1 MDPTQRK
8 RAREDGFEDW
18 SMTFH
23 KELDKKVFD
32 LVHTREL
39 KPLDVCVVSYLQTQL
54 EVKTGRI
61 EVRTKDIAERL
72 CLTESHLTAS
82 MTRLRKQG
90 ILAKGLRGTGYYW
103 MLNPS
108 CWHVGGPRTFQKR
121 AAQFDEL
128 LK

>member
-23 KELDKKVFD
+23 KELDSHVFD
-32 LVHTREL
+32 LVHTRDL
-39 KPLDVCVVSYLQTQL
+39 KPMDVCVAVYLQTQL

-72 CLTESHLTAS
+72 CLTESHLTGRRDQL
-82 MTRLRKQG
+82 THLER
-90 ILAKGLRGTGYYW
+90 GYYDA
-103 MLNPS
+103 MRS
-108 CWHVGGPRTFQKR
+108 KR
-121 AAQFDEL
+121 
-128 LK
+128 